1 MELETSEIQQKILAF
16 DCSHVVITGGKP
28 LLQQVEL
35 TPLVESLAAVG
46 YTLEVETNG
55 TIPPLPGIL
64 GHIGQWN
71 VSPKL
76 RTSGN
81 TQEKGQVPSAL
92 EAFT

>member
-1 MELETSEIQQKILAF
+1 M
-16 DCSHVVITGGKP
+16 
-28 LLQQVEL
+28 
-35 TPLVESLAAVG
+35 ESLAAVG

-81 TQEKGQVPSAL
+81 TQEKG
-92 EAFT
+92 

>member
-55 TIPPLPGIL
+55 TIAPLPGIL
-64 GHIGQWN
+64 GHIG
-71 VSPKL
+71 
-76 RTSGN
+76 
-81 TQEKGQVPSAL
+81 
-92 EAFT
+92 